1 MKRKHK
7 SLQNIIFVM
16 AALAFVMACDDEAIP
31 LRDPSDNEEQ
41 AGFTWKETADSL
53 QSATYNTYLGTEGT
67 FVQDNQG
74 NTTFHYWWNS
84 HMLDVLVD
92 GYLRTGD
99 ENYVPRMK
107 ALVQGIKTKH
117 GGTYTN
123 DFNDDMQWLGNS
135 CVRAY
140 NATGD
145 VEFKE
150 VAEFV
155 WEEIKK
161 SWSDLYGGGITWKSN
176 EPLGKNAT
184 SNAPAAILAMR
195 LFEVDGNEEN
205 LQWAKDIYQWQK
217 DILVDP
223 ASGLVWDNINEVD
236 GEVVINKDW
245 IFTYNIGTYIGA
257 GLKLYEETGEQM
269 YLREAVKTARS
280 MMTSPKL
287 TTEGL
292 LRDEGQGDGGLFK
305 GILVRYFTLLIQQPD
320 LNDGDRKSFL
330 DFMKFNAK
338 TFYQKGIKR
347 PAMLAGPNWREMPGD
362 RTDLST
368 QLSGV
373 MLMEAAAKLHEE
385 GMLE

>member
-1 MKRKHK
+1 MKKRE
-7 SLQNIIFVM
+7 SFQNIIFGI
-16 AALAFVMACDDEAIP
+16 AALIFIGSCDDDAIP
-31 LRDPSDNEEQ
+31 LRDPGDTQNEEFV
-41 AGFTWKETADSL
+41 FTWPETADSL
-53 QSATYNTYLGTEGT
+53 QAATYNTYLGSDGT
-67 FVQDNQG
+67 FIQDNAG
-74 NTTFHYWWNS
+74 ETRFHYWWNS

-107 ALVQGIKTKH
+107 ALVQGIGNKN
-117 GGTYTN
+117 GGTYRN
-123 DFNDDMQWLGNS
+123 VFNDDMEWLGNAS
-135 CVRAY
+135 IRAY

-145 VEFKE
+145 EEFKE

-161 SWSDLYGGGITWKSN
+161 SWSDLYGGGITWRSDR
-176 EPLGKNAT
+176 PLGKNAT

-195 LFEVDGNEEN
+195 LFEAGGNEQD

-217 DILVDP
+217 SILVDS
-223 ASGLVWDNINEVD
+223 ASGLVWDNINEEN

-257 GLKLYEETGEQM
+257 GLKLYEETGEEV
-269 YLREAVKTARS
+269 YLRDAVRTAKS
-280 MMTSPKL
+280 MMASPKL

-305 GILVRYFTLLIQQPD
+305 GILVRYFTLLIQQPG
-320 LNDGDRKSFL
+320 LSESDRTSFL

-347 PAMLAGPNWREMPGD
+347 PAMLAGPNWREQPGE

-373 MLMEAAAKLHEE
+373 MLMEAAARLEE
-385 GMLE
+385 AGVWE